1 MVRLLVGMHAPLTGS
16 RSLAAF
22 SSLMEA
28 MGNLAARGNTPSR
41 IHDGGVG
48 LPWAHKPGSA
58 PAHSS
63 WPPSAAASPARSPLF
78 GMPDLN
84 ALWRFA
90 AHRKILEASEKL
102 CGSQALMGW
111 AEGAPQTPV
120 PPVPL
125 FQ

>member
-1 MVRLLVGMHAPLTGS
+1 MRACAGMHAPLTGS

-22 SSLMEA
+22 ASLMEA
-28 MGNLAARGNTPSR
+28 MGNLGARGNAPAR
-41 IHDGGVG
+41 APEG
-48 LPWAHKPGSA
+48 LSWAHKPGSA

-84 ALWRFA
+84 ALWRFT

-102 CGSQALMGW
+102 CGSQALLGW
-111 AEGAPQTPV
+111 AEGTPQTPV

>member
-1 MVRLLVGMHAPLTGS
+1 MQPFPAC

-28 MGNLAARGNTPSR
+28 MGNLAARGNSSR
-41 IHDGGVG
+41 AHEEAS
-48 LPWAHKPGSA
+48 LPWAAAKPASV
-58 PAHSS
+58 PSPLSS
-63 WPPSAAASPARSPLF
+63 WPPSSAAQSPGRSPLF

-90 AHRKILEASEKL
+90 AHRQILEASEKL
-102 CGSQALMGW
+102 CSSEALMGW
-111 AEGAPQTPV
+111 AEGPSRV

>member
-1 MVRLLVGMHAPLTGS
+1 MGAGIQAFPAC

-28 MGNLAARGNTPSR
+28 MGNLAARGNSSR
-41 IHDGGVG
+41 AHEEVS
-48 LPWAHKPGSA
+48 LPWAAAKLAASVPS
-58 PAHSS
+58 PLSS
-63 WPPSAAASPARSPLF
+63 WPPSGAATHPPGRSPLF

-84 ALWRFA
+84 VLWRFA
-90 AHRKILEASEKL
+90 AHRQILEASEKL
-102 CGSQALMGW
+102 CSSEALMGW
-111 AEGAPQTPV
+111 AEDPSRV